1 MSQMERGGGEGE
13 GEGETPDYLM
23 TSKKSFQKNHLL
35 LAFN

>member
-1 MSQMERGGGEGE
+1 MERGGGEGE

-23 TSKKSFQKNHLL
+23 TSKKSFQKNYLL